1 VEPLPLLNHEISFI
15 RQQICRNLG
24 ITHLFTNR
32 IVSAPMHYL
41 LMPSATAAFPMN
53 EDQISS
59 SMQAREGELVS
70 NASDRED
77 CVASLLAAAPGIKT
91 LSGLIAID
99 PQELSPSARIDYLAA
114 LERQSSWLQAAM
126 QRAIVAVAGISEGK
140 SDGPFTGVDEAER
153 EDVSSALR
161 LSAGTAQMR
170 IDVART
176 LVNHLPNTC
185 SALAT
190 GELSAAH
197 ATVIAKETAAAI
209 RDGLSEFAIFSIEEK
224 AIAHAEFHTPS
235 QVAQQVRSAIAKFA
249 PATFEE
255 VVEKARDSRRV
266 SCYNDVDG
274 MSTVVAI
281 LPAADAQTV
290 MKAIE
295 AFIIKGSAAWEIS
308 NDSKSSES
316 KTSGSHSASSNTSG
330 SNTSGSNTSGSNTS
344 GSNTSGSKNSD
355 TRSADMKRA
364 DALTSLAGFA
374 LAASSEDVALHRRPI
389 TVNVTIDLPT
399 LLGLS
404 ENPGQLAGYG
414 AIPASVARALASDG
428 KWKRFITDP
437 QTGALLDYG
446 RETYQPPQALIDFLI
461 ARDRTCRFPG
471 CRRSAA
477 LSDLDHAQSWEEGGT
492 TSLDNLGA
500 LCRRHHLLKTHGG
513 WGIESRADGSCT
525 WTSPLGK
532 IYQTPARSMAETV

>member
-1 VEPLPLLNHEISFI
+1 
-15 RQQICRNLG
+15 
-24 ITHLFTNR
+24 
-32 IVSAPMHYL
+32 
-41 LMPSATAAFPMN
+41 MN
-53 EDQISS
+53 EGHNSS
-59 SMQAREGELVS
+59 STQAREGHLALSVS
-70 NASDRED
+70 SRED
-77 CVASLLAAAPGIKT
+77 CVATLLAAAPGIKT
-91 LSGLIAID
+91 LGGLIAID
-99 PQELSPSARIDYLAA
+99 PQDLSPAARIDYLAA

-153 EDVSSALR
+153 EDISSALR

-197 ATVIAKETAAAI
+197 ATVIARETAAAI

-281 LPAADAQTV
+281 LPAEDAQTV

-295 AFIIKGSAAWEIS
+295 AFIVKGSSVFKIS
-308 NDSKSSES
+308 DDSSIGDLSNTGAHNIDSCNKVG
-316 KTSGSHSASSNTSG
+316 KTSDTRRADSRNSDTRRADSR
-330 SNTSGSNTSGSNTS
+330 
-344 GSNTSGSKNSD
+344 NSD

-374 LAASSEDVALHRRPI
+374 LAASSQEVALHRRPI

-477 LSDLDHAQSWEEGGT
+477 LSDLDHAQSWEDGGT

-500 LCRRHHLLKTHGG
+500 LCRRHHQLKTHGG
-513 WGIESRADGSCT
+513 WAIESRADGSCT

-532 IYQTPARSMAETV
+532 IYQTPARSIAESV

>member
-1 VEPLPLLNHEISFI
+1 
-15 RQQICRNLG
+15 
-24 ITHLFTNR
+24 
-32 IVSAPMHYL
+32 
-41 LMPSATAAFPMN
+41 
-53 EDQISS
+53 
-59 SMQAREGELVS
+59 
-70 NASDRED
+70 
-77 CVASLLAAAPGIKT
+77 
-91 LSGLIAID
+91 LIAID
-99 PQELSPSARIDYLAA
+99 PQELSPAARIDYLAA

-209 RDGLSEFAIFSIEEK
+209 RDGLSEFAIFSIEQK

-255 VVEKARDSRRV
+255 VVEKARDCRRV
-266 SCYNDVDG
+266 SCYNDIDG

-295 AFIIKGSAAWEIS
+295 AFIIKGTLEWEAL
-308 NDSKSSES
+308 NESE
-316 KTSGSHSASSNTSG
+316 TS
-330 SNTSGSNTSGSNTS
+330 
-344 GSNTSGSKNSD
+344 D
-355 TRSADMKRA
+355 LRSADMKRA
-364 DALTSLAGFA
+364 DALTAIAGFA

-492 TSLDNLGA
+492 TSLENLGA

-532 IYQTPARSMAETV
+532 IYQTPARSIAETV

>member
-1 VEPLPLLNHEISFI
+1 
-15 RQQICRNLG
+15 
-24 ITHLFTNR
+24 
-32 IVSAPMHYL
+32 
-41 LMPSATAAFPMN
+41 MN
-53 EDQISS
+53 EDHISS
-59 SMQAREGELVS
+59 STHVHDGEFLS
-70 NASDRED
+70 SGSDRED
-77 CVASLLAAAPGIKT
+77 CVATLLAAAPGIKT
-91 LSGLIAID
+91 LGGLIAID
-99 PQELSPSARIDYLAA
+99 PQELSPAARIDYLAA

-209 RDGLSEFAIFSIEEK
+209 RDGLSEFAIFSIEQK

-255 VVEKARDSRRV
+255 VVEKARDCRRV
-266 SCYNDVDG
+266 SCYNDIDG

-295 AFIIKGSAAWEIS
+295 AFIIKGTLEWEAL
-308 NDSKSSES
+308 NESEA
-316 KTSGSHSASSNTSG
+316 SASNSINSDDSNS
-330 SNTSGSNTSGSNTS
+330 SA
-344 GSNTSGSKNSD
+344 SGSKNSD
-355 TRSADMKRA
+355 LRGLGSKSSDLRSADMKRA
-364 DALTSLAGFA
+364 DALTAIAGFA

-389 TVNVTIDLPT
+389 TVNVTMDLPT

-492 TSLDNLGA
+492 TSLENLGA

-532 IYQTPARSMAETV
+532 IYQTPARSIAETV